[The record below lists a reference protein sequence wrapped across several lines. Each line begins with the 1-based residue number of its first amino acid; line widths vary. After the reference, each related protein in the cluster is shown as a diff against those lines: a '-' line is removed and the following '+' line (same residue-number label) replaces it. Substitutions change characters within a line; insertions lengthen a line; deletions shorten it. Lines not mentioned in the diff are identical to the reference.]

1 MPERTRTMLG
11 SEALARKNSRE
22 LVQKLIEEDRV
33 KSEGI
38 KADPQQKH
46 PVRRSATRAW
56 IQATDQSKRSMQRE
70 LASAAQNQ
78 LL

>member
-1 MPERTRTMLG
+1 MPA

-38 KADPQQKH
+38 KAESQLQH
-46 PVRRSATRAW
+46 PVRGNSLHTGNGPEQKVHAARAGVSSPEAAFTM
-56 IQATDQSKRSMQRE
+56 QAN
-70 LASAAQNQ
+70 L
-78 LL
+78 